1 MTRTIHDAFTYIV
14 ATLLLGMMHSTAA
27 YEPDKTPEN
36 VQKKAVIITHDARL
50 FKQASDNSSVGQAPF
65 MEIYFMMKPARGNRI
80 PVSKR
85 AYKKG
90 SPDGWL
96 DRNSFVEW
104 NTVQMIQL
112 EPQSG
117 RKLAKVF
124 ETQACAELFG
134 RTGQDSGGCQPLGEE
149 PNRSRT
155 QANIR
160 LLIPVF
166 EKTRKS
172 YQGGFIRVNQTG
184 SSVKADPTR
193 PSLSRKP
200 KVMGYDIVFAV
211 DSTGSMG
218 KYFAP
223 TMKVL
228 QSFAKHIQGLVQSG
242 EVKMP
247 LRIGLLFYRDRLRRP
262 EACTAE
268 HYYLNK
274 WENRLTENIQKVIQ
288 TLGKAKEATCSSEDH
303 PEAVL
308 DGLHRILQDTQW
320 RDNYFRV
327 IVLVGDDAPHSID
340 SPKNP
345 MRLAAPQI
353 IKEAGK
359 KQIRFLSFKLGS
371 NEQTFKDLAL
381 QAKERKNKGR
391 YANIPKNNLQQF
403 EADLL
408 QVMIREWGLLRAAN
422 KAMVEGTQVLDDPN
436 VRRQYDLT
444 GLDALI
450 IKARLPSDQASQVPK
465 FVKGWIPQD
474 IQNQLAVS
482 EFIFMEKL
490 HLSLLI
496 NTLES
501 IAASAETASL
511 EGAEAFIE
519 QVKLALAIQAKVD
532 SHHLF
537 HSGESLNSILQK
549 ANILPFK
556 TDILSFT
563 AEEVGYWKPRN
574 YKRINM
580 ILDEKVTLLRE
591 FLQAPVH
598 VRKFG
603 GKTYFYVPRAFFP

>member
-1 MTRTIHDAFTYIV
+1 MKRTIHYAFTYIV
-14 ATLLLGMMHSTAA
+14 ATLLLGITYSTAA

-50 FKQASDNSSVGQAPF
+50 FRQASGNSAEQAPF
-65 MEIYFMMKPARGNRI
+65 MEIYFMMKPTRGNRV
-80 PVSKR
+80 PVSKI

-96 DRNSFVEW
+96 DKNSFVEW

-124 ETQACAELFG
+124 ETQACAGLFG
-134 RTGQDSGGCQPLGEE
+134 RTGQDWIGCQALGEE

-155 QANIR
+155 KANIR

-166 EKTRKS
+166 QKIKQS

-184 SSVKADPTR
+184 SSVNVDPTR
-193 PSLSRKP
+193 PSLHRKQ

-211 DSTGSMG
+211 DSTQSMG
-218 KYFAP
+218 KYFVP

-247 LRIGLLFYRDRLRRP
+247 LRIGLLFYRDRLLKP
-262 EACTAE
+262 EVCKSE
-268 HYYLNK
+268 HYYLTK
-274 WENRLTENIQKVIQ
+274 WENKLTENIQSVIQ
-288 TLGKAKEATCSSEDH
+288 ALEKAKEATCSSEDY

-308 DGLHRILQDTQW
+308 DGLHRILQETQW

-327 IVLVGDDAPHSID
+327 IVLVGDDAPHSIE

-345 MRLAAPQI
+345 MRLAAPKI
-353 IKEAGK
+353 IEEAGK
-359 KQIRFLSFKLGS
+359 KQIRFLTFKLGTD
-371 NEQTFKDLAL
+371 EQTFKNIAL
-381 QAKERKNKGR
+381 QTERKNKGR
-391 YANIPKNNLQQF
+391 YANIPKQNLHKF

-408 QVMIREWGLLRAAN
+408 NAMIREWKLLRAAN
-422 KAMVEGTQVLDDPN
+422 KALVEGSGVLYDPIF
-436 VRRQYDLT
+436 RRQYDLT
-444 GLDALI
+444 GFDALI
-450 IKARLPSDQASQVPK
+450 IEARLPSNQASQVPK
-465 FVKGWIPQD
+465 FVKGWIPKE

-482 EFIFMEKL
+482 EFIFIGKP
-490 HLSLLI
+490 HLRLLA

-501 IAASAETASL
+501 IAISAEIGEQESPD
-511 EGAEAFIE
+511 AFIE
-519 QVKLALAIQAKVD
+519 QVKSALASQTKLNV
-532 SHHLF
+532 HQLF
-537 HSGESLNSILQK
+537 SSGESLNSILQK

-563 AEEVGYWKPRN
+563 AEEVRSWKSRN
-574 YKRINM
+574 YQRINTV
-580 ILDEKVTLLRE
+580 LNERVTLLRE
-591 FLQAPVH
+591 FLQTPEH

-603 GKTYFYVPRAFFP
+603 SKTYFYVPRAFFP